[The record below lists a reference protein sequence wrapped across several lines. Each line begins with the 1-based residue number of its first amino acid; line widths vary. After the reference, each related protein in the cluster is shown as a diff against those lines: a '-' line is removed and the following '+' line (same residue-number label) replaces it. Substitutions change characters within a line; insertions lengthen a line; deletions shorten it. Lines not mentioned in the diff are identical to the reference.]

1 MLNDRTTV
9 LALVG
14 RLLDEGIEAD
24 VQLRGG
30 AAEVLLRPSDS
41 VAKLTEV
48 LGEQSLDMTYD
59 GIQLLVIDRSD
70 DLPEVTAPLGEMETE

>member
-41 VAKLTEV
+41 VAKLTDV